1 LFLNLSDD
9 KSIRLHIRL
18 VMAIKQA
25 IINSQLRPGTILP
38 SSRQLAQS
46 LGIARSTVTKAY
58 EELARAGYVT
68 ARAGGK
74 TYVADNLPQAPSIG
88 RRISADRIGE
98 ADQYLSAFARRLNTI
113 GLNAEWGLSISFP
126 PRWLLPVQQ
135 WKHILGKYCNSLTN
149 EETAPHPLGHM
160 ALPAAISGFI
170 GRNRGISC
178 GAEQVITFLD
188 SESAVSYL
196 SLWLIDEG
204 DLVVVE
210 EPGYVNARNMFLAHG
225 AEVLSVPVDENG
237 LIVDELIN
245 KVPDGQ
251 QVKLIYVTPAFHDP
265 SGVCMSLPRRK
276 ALLEF
281 AKEHN
286 AIVIED
292 NFQGNHLFVKDIPPP
307 LYQLTDMDNVIYVSS
322 FWKVLF
328 PLSLV
333 GFAVIPEKF
342 IPVFVPAKTISQE
355 CSPEVDRTLEE
366 FISEGHLERHLKWVS
381 RTLTPLRQDLI
392 QLLVQ
397 NFGQSVKIRRQSSAY
412 WLMVQFDQSLSVD
425 DVYKQGNALGLVL
438 QDTNRFYADTD
449 MARSNEFIIPFAL
462 NEPGQ

>member
-1 LFLNLSDD
+1 
-9 KSIRLHIRL
+9 
-18 VMAIKQA
+18 MAIKQA
-25 IINSQLRPGTILP
+25 ILNSQLRPGTILP
-38 SSRQLAQS
+38 SSRELAQTH
-46 LGIARSTVTKAY
+46 GMARSTVTKAY

-74 TYVADNLPQAPSIG
+74 TYVADQLPQPPSIG
-88 RRISADRIGE
+88 RRISADRIDE
-98 ADQYLSAFARRLNTI
+98 ADEYLSAFARRLNTI

-135 WKHILGKYCNSLTN
+135 WKQILGKYCNSLTN
-149 EETAPHPLGHM
+149 EEMSPHPLGHL
-160 ALPAAISGFI
+160 ALPAAIGGFI
-170 GRNRGISC
+170 GRNRGITC
-178 GAEQVITFLD
+178 GAQQVITFLE
-188 SESAVSYL
+188 SESAVSFL

-237 LIVDELIN
+237 LIVDELIR
-245 KVPDGQ
+245 KVPAGKR
-251 QVKLIYVTPAFHDP
+251 VKMIYVTTTFHDP
-265 SGVCMSLPRRK
+265 SGVCMSMPRRL

-286 AIVIED
+286 AMVIED
-292 NFQGNHLFVKDIPPP
+292 NFQGNHQYIKDIPPP
-307 LYQLTDMDNVIYVSS
+307 LYQLTDADNVFYISS

-333 GFAVIPEKF
+333 SFVVIPEKF

-355 CSPEVDRTLEE
+355 CSPEADRTLEE

-397 NFGQSVKIRRQSSAY
+397 NFGQSIKIRRQSSAF
-412 WLMVQFDQSLSVD
+412 WLTVQGDQSMNVD
-425 DVYKQGNALGLVL
+425 DIHKQASALGLVL
-438 QDTNRFYADTD
+438 QDTIRFYADPEI
-449 MARSNEFIIPFAL
+449 APSNEFIIPFAL